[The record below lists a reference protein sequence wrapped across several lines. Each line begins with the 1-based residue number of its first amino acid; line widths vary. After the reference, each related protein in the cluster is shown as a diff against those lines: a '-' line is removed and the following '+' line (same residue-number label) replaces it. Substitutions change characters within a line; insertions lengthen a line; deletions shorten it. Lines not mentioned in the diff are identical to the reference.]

1 MADLTGSSNGQH
13 SCESPETT
21 LDAFLASLH
30 IDEALDDL
38 TTPADQIE
46 RGTNQPTQ
54 LPVQENTAAQERT
67 VDMES
72 VSWWCASP
80 EAAAAEEST
89 DNLVW
94 EDREVKVML
103 RADDELNYTPPTK
116 QTNRESDEN
125 MPATTP
131 TSEILIGTVVDLDG
145 KEVGIIM
152 PFGTP
157 TGTDLENWSN
167 GPDEDTESGTLDSV
181 NSSELPETSLPLA
194 TTLTWKQVKDL
205 MRNAHYV
212 IKTVTKEGV
221 VSMNIAFSGV
231 PVTDPALREALALW
245 YKKMKVAFKTKQV
258 TASNDGFL
266 QIVYEQRKQAVE
278 TAIKAVQAMQANP
291 KEAAKP
297 LPMDAEIGQVDTY
310 SGKQFKLVAGPAFK
324 ELKRLFFAEITRFF
338 NKPFAEYIERT
349 GLPHGTKS
357 VIKGKP

>member
-21 LDAFLASLH
+21 IDAFLASLH
-30 IDEALDDL
+30 IDEAVDDL
-38 TTPADQIE
+38 TTPVDQIE

-94 EDREVKVML
+94 EDREVKVVL

-167 GPDEDTESGTLDSV
+167 SPDEDAADVPMTWSGSTAEGAADVLVDTESGTLDSV
-181 NSSELPETSLPLA
+181 NSSELPETSLPVA
-194 TTLTWKQVKDL
+194 TTLTWK
-205 MRNAHYV
+205 
-212 IKTVTKEGV
+212 
-221 VSMNIAFSGV
+221 
-231 PVTDPALREALALW
+231 
-245 YKKMKVAFKTKQV
+245 
-258 TASNDGFL
+258 
-266 QIVYEQRKQAVE
+266 
-278 TAIKAVQAMQANP
+278 
-291 KEAAKP
+291 
-297 LPMDAEIGQVDTY
+297 
-310 SGKQFKLVAGPAFK
+310 
-324 ELKRLFFAEITRFF
+324 
-338 NKPFAEYIERT
+338 
-349 GLPHGTKS
+349 
-357 VIKGKP
+357 